1 MLDEDLSTVSVAAA
15 QLKSIIDRVE
25 TLQDEESS
33 IRDDKKEIFVEAKA
47 NGFDT
52 KALKAIIALRKKTS
66 EQRQEEEAM
75 LDLYMHALGMTS

>member
-1 MLDEDLSTVSVAAA
+1 MQDETSTETIAAG

-33 IRDDKKEIFVEAKA
+33 IRDDKKEIYAEAKA
-47 NGFDT
+47 NGFDV

-66 EQRQEEEAM
+66 EERQEEEAM
-75 LDLYMHALGMTS
+75 LDLYMSALGMTS